1 MPILAYETSR
11 ARKKVSEA
19 IRTHIEGGTIEEE
32 KYDLLLLSAYL
43 HVNGTKPLH
52 CRRTLD
58 QFSSYMLDSKLIED
72 RDRNQVIYQWVRKTL
87 RARDAPVLMVDQL
100 WLWVLHD
107 GESTLEVCCQKR

>member
-32 KYDLLLLSAYL
+32 KYDLLLLPAYL
-43 HVNGTKPLH
+43 HGNGTKPLH

-72 RDRNQVIYQWVRKTL
+72 RDRNQVIYQWGRKTL
-87 RARDAPVLMVDQL
+87 RAGDAPVLMVDQL